1 MRVLSVRTAYPR
13 ASLIDGDDDDELDTL
28 VGDLERRLQDVIATL
43 QPISI

>member
-13 ASLIDGDDDDELDTL
+13 ASLIDGDDELDTL